1 MRTFP
6 IIAVLLAWLP
16 SCGPQDTNSK
26 WASDQ
31 GGIEELQKQIEAIK
45 AERTVLENEIQ
56 EAMALESWVLG
67 SIPLQ
72 PLVVAIIQSMGP
84 RSEIVDFTLERDA
97 ETPSQLQIGLDLYA
111 DSDEQIEQTLEVI
124 RGLNYREF
132 NQTLQRV
139 QGRFDYKSSLL
150 WQDSMSNRQSVGTDV
165 REKSRATEVE
175 EESTRAEE
183 KALETQLGVEKELLA
198 DLQRQS
204 AELLKFVAKWKP
216 YFALMSEQQS
226 AETAISM
233 VVREQAM
240 NTLSQRYEHVP
251 HTIGNSDIDALPAL
265 VRATLVFDDN
275 HSKLLNWI
283 GKVEKIKP
291 TMRIGRVA
299 LSKGSRSDDLRMEL
313 VLEIPLRKEEPGE
326 KL

>member
-1 MRTFP
+1 MSQPPCEESELVRDVFA
-6 IIAVLLAWLP
+6 AVF
-16 SCGPQDTNSK
+16 
-26 WASDQ
+26 
-31 GGIEELQKQIEAIK
+31 
-45 AERTVLENEIQ
+45 
-56 EAMALESWVLG
+56 LG
-67 SIPLQ
+67 SPKK
-72 PLVVAIIQSMGP
+72 PVW
-84 RSEIVDFTLERDA
+84 EF
-97 ETPSQLQIGLDLYA
+97 A
-111 DSDEQIEQTLEVI
+111 DE
-124 RGLNYREF
+124 
-132 NQTLQRV
+132 
-139 QGRFDYKSSLL
+139 
-150 WQDSMSNRQSVGTDV
+150 SVF
-165 REKSRATEVE
+165 
-175 EESTRAEE
+175 
-183 KALETQLGVEKELLA
+183 L
-198 DLQRQS
+198 
-204 AELLKFVAKWKP
+204 
-216 YFALMSEQQS
+216 SEQQS

-313 VLEIPLRKEEPGE
+313 VLEIPLRREEPGE